1 MCGGRGE
8 GLHCTG
14 NIAYPEC
21 VYHFPA
27 FPIFMVLL
35 AAQWREVVGKY
46 MNHCSPRIGVSAGE
60 DIDGYT
66 PTCLLTFGCLIHF
79 WLVL

>member
-35 AAQWREVVGKY
+35 AAQWREVVGMY
-46 MNHCSPRIGVSAGE
+46 MNH
-60 DIDGYT
+60 
-66 PTCLLTFGCLIHF
+66 L
-79 WLVL
+79 